1 MRKNVEPVVPK
12 KDYGPPIQRER
23 NSNGDFIVTK
33 IMIPDLVV
41 PVAVDEKNSDDSS
54 EEESEEEASQVIDE
68 I

>member
-1 MRKNVEPVVPK
+1 MRKNAEPEAPK

-33 IMIPDLVV
+33 IIIPDLVV
-41 PVAVDEKNSDDSS
+41 PVVVDEKNSDDSD
-54 EEESEEEASQVIDE
+54 EESEEEATEVIEE